1 MKKRNITFTIAFLT
15 PAMLCFTVLF
25 LYPIVRTAMMSFF
38 DVPSIGD
45 AMSEWSFTGLDN
57 YIHLFQSSLFQASLW
72 NILKIWIYGGLITM
86 AFALLYA
93 VILTSGVKGKKF
105 FRSVVYL
112 PNIISSVALAN
123 MWLQYVFNTQYG
135 LLKKVFSALHLTALA
150 KINWTDV
157 DMLFTSMLIA
167 YCFGCIGYFMLIIL
181 AGIERIP
188 HDLYESATLD
198 GATAWQK
205 FSRITF
211 PLIRNVFRTCIML
224 WTVSTVNYFVWS
236 RMFSRDTSPRTVTP
250 VVYMYDTVFGLA
262 SGGISARSVGSG
274 TAVGVLMTLIV
285 LVVSLVVNKVFREK
299 EFEY

>member
-1 MKKRNITFTIAFLT
+1 MKKRNITFIIAFLT

-262 SGGISARSVGSG
+262 SGGISARSVGGG